1 MAIDVQLPHKVEAT
15 GVIPILGIK
24 AMEMV
29 NSKTKSTKLLD
40 SQEDA
45 LLAKQSEENM
55 KKYVDDFVK
64 EVNEID
70 SFYNEKFKE
79 YSQHFVT
86 MQTKYLNRDLS
97 K

>member
-1 MAIDVQLPHKVEAT
+1 
-15 GVIPILGIK
+15 
-24 AMEMV
+24 
-29 NSKTKSTKLLD
+29 
-40 SQEDA
+40 
-45 LLAKQSEENM
+45 M
-55 KKYVDDFVK
+55 KKFVDDFVK